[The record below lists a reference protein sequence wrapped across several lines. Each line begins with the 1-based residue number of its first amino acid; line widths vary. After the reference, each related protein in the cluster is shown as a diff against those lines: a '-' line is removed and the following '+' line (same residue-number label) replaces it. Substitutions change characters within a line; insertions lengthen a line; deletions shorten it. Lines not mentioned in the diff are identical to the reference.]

1 MFHIQLDGETYYFDD
16 LESAIAKA
24 NELASEDQVVAVI
37 ASEANNECYS
47 VGGKA
52 PED

>member
-1 MFHIQLDGETYYFDD
+1 MFHIQFNEETYHFDD

-24 NELASEDQVVAVI
+24 NELASEDQVVSVI